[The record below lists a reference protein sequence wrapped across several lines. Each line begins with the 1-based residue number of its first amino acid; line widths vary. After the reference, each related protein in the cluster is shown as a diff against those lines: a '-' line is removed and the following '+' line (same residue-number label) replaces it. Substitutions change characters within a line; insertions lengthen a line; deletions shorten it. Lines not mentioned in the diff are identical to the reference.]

1 MPIRKAGNH
10 ARLQNVSTE
19 QTVKSSAGVLKRI
32 ILSNSGGSA
41 YTLTIKDNAT
51 TLTVLNAPALSSAV
65 FELGV
70 EFTSSLKITPSN
82 AAVDALVI
90 YG

>member
-19 QTVKSSAGVLKRI
+19 QTVKSSAGVLRRI
-32 ILSNSGGSA
+32 ILSNGGA
-41 YTLTIKDNAT
+41 TARTLTIKDNTT
-51 TLTVLNAPALSSAV
+51 TLNVLNVPASSSAV
-65 FELGV
+65 FEFGV
-70 EFTSSLKITPSN
+70 EFATSLKITPSH
-82 AAVDALVI
+82 ADVDALVI